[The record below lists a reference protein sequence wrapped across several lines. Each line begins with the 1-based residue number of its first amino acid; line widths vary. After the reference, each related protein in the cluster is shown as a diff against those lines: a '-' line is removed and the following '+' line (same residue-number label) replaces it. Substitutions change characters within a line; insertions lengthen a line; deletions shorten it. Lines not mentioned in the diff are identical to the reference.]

1 MQTRRRLELQVE
13 SRQVE
18 SQVDMDISRKSIGE
32 LLGQLANNS
41 AALVRDEISLARQE
55 MSEKIK
61 SFRSGVVTV
70 AIGAV
75 VGLIAVLTL
84 TAAAVI
90 GLAHLMDAGYA
101 ALIVGGVLA
110 IIGGIIAFNGINR
123 LKQTS
128 LKPEQTI
135 ETLEEDKEWLKE
147 LT

>member
-1 MQTRRRLELQVE
+1 MQPRTEMDRR
-13 SRQVE
+13 
-18 SQVDMDISRKSIGE
+18 VDMNMSRESIGE

-41 AALVRDEISLARQE
+41 AALVRDEIALARQE
-55 MSEKIK
+55 MGEKVN
-61 SFRSGVVTV
+61 SFRSGVVIV
-70 AIGAV
+70 AIGAA
-75 VGLIAVLTL
+75 VGLVAVLTL

-90 GLAHLMDAGYA
+90 GLAHVIDAGYA
-101 ALIVGGVLA
+101 ALI
-110 IIGGIIAFNGINR
+110 IGGIFAIVGGIMVFTGLNR

>member
-1 MQTRRRLELQVE
+1 MQPRTELD
-13 SRQVE
+13 RK
-18 SQVDMDISRKSIGE
+18 VDMNMSRESLGE

-41 AALVRDEISLARQE
+41 AALVRDEIALARQE
-55 MSEKIK
+55 MGEKVN

-70 AIGAV
+70 AMGAA
-75 VGLIAVLTL
+75 VGLLAVLAL

-110 IIGGIIAFNGINR
+110 IVGGIIVSTGLNR

-128 LKPEQTI
+128 LKPEKTI
-135 ETLEEDKEWLKE
+135 ETLEEDKEC
-147 LT
+147 

>member
-1 MQTRRRLELQVE
+1 MQTRAEIDQRIDMNV
-13 SRQVE
+13 SRE
-18 SQVDMDISRKSIGE
+18 SIGE

-41 AALVRDEISLARQE
+41 AALVRDELALARQE
-55 MSEKIK
+55 MGEKVK
-61 SFRSGVVTV
+61 SFRSGVVMV
-70 AIGAV
+70 AIGAA
-75 VGLIAVLTL
+75 VGLVAVLAL

-110 IIGGIIAFNGINR
+110 IAGGIVVSTGLNR
-123 LKQTS
+123 LKETS

>member
-1 MQTRRRLELQVE
+1 MQTRTELDQK
-13 SRQVE
+13 
-18 SQVDMDISRKSIGE
+18 VDMNMSRESIGE

-41 AALVRDEISLARQE
+41 AALVRDEIALARQE
-55 MSEKIK
+55 MGEKIN

-70 AIGAV
+70 AIGAI
-75 VGLIAVLTL
+75 VGLMAILTL

-110 IIGGIIAFNGINR
+110 IVGGIIASTGLNR

>member
-1 MQTRRRLELQVE
+1 MQPRTEMDRR
-13 SRQVE
+13 
-18 SQVDMDISRKSIGE
+18 VDMNMSRESIGE

-41 AALVRDEISLARQE
+41 AALVRDELALARQE
-55 MSEKIK
+55 MGEKVN

-70 AIGAV
+70 AIGAA
-75 VGLIAVLTL
+75 VGLVAVLTL

-90 GLAHLMDAGYA
+90 GLAHVIDAGYA
-101 ALIVGGVLA
+101 ALI
-110 IIGGIIAFNGINR
+110 IGGIFAIVGGIMVFTGLNR

>member
-1 MQTRRRLELQVE
+1 MQTRTELD
-13 SRQVE
+13 RKD
-18 SQVDMDISRKSIGE
+18 DMNISRSTIGE

-41 AALVRDEISLARQE
+41 ASLVRDEIALVRQE
-55 MSEKIK
+55 MGEKVK

-70 AIGAV
+70 AVGAV
-75 VGLIAVLTL
+75 VGLIAIMAL
-84 TAAAVI
+84 TAAAII

-101 ALIVGGVLA
+101 ALIVGGLLA
-110 IIGGIIAFNGINR
+110 IVGGIIAVMGFNR

-135 ETLEEDKEWLKE
+135 ETLEEDKEWLKD